1 MMLELI
7 ICCFLVFAVAYWV
20 TLWSAG
26 RSEDVLHGHFVEE
39 AETERE
45 VKTAFPASA
54 PAAAPLPVFPKKP
67 VPAPAVMAAPV
78 PPTPAQAQAASP
90 ERLQSL
96 LASIKSELKNAAQI

>member
-26 RSEDVLHGHFVEE
+26 RREDVLHGDFVE
-39 AETERE
+39 AEPERDA
-45 VKTAFPASA
+45 KTASAAAA
-54 PAAAPLPVFPKKP
+54 PAAAPRPVFPKKP
-67 VPAPAVMAAPV
+67 APAVVAAPA
-78 PPTPAQAQAASP
+78 PPAPVQAQPAAAS
-90 ERLQSL
+90 EQLQSL

>member
-1 MMLELI
+1 MLELI

-26 RSEDVLHGHFVEE
+26 RREDVLHGHFVE
-39 AETERE
+39 AEPERDAK
-45 VKTAFPASA
+45 VALASA
-54 PAAAPLPVFPKKP
+54 APTPVAPVFPKKP
-67 VPAPAVMAAPV
+67 APAVVAAPA
-78 PPTPAQAQAASP
+78 PPTPAQPASP